1 VVSVQ
6 FVKGLR
12 LYVQLICC
20 VLRPNIQHS
29 IRQSCGCL
37 HVCVSI
43 WCAAAVPLQVR
54 TAGYG
59 SPMVFNCQ
67 MGAGRT
73 TTGTVIGGLLSMY
86 GSGNPAA
93 VLPPAGQ
100 SGGGS
105 LSLGGGGSSAAVAA
119 AVGVPPLPPPISTTT
134 ASGAQGS
141 GRGPAGGAG
150 GASGALVAGLNEDQ
164 SRDILREEMAGDS
177 PRCSGKIKAFMC
189 LCSRGAAVPGH
200 GCFYC
205 SSKPFRMPFALALC
219 SHPNAYIV

>member
-1 VVSVQ
+1 M
-6 FVKGLR
+6 
-12 LYVQLICC
+12 
-20 VLRPNIQHS
+20 
-29 IRQSCGCL
+29 
-37 HVCVSI
+37 
-43 WCAAAVPLQVR
+43 PLKVR

-93 VLPPAGQ
+93 VLPPAAQ

-105 LSLGGGGSSAAVAA
+105 LSIGGAGPSAAVAA
-119 AVGVPPLPPPISTTT
+119 AVRAPPLPPPIATNTT

-141 GRGPAGGAG
+141 GRGSAGDAG

-164 SRDILREEMAGDS
+164 SRDILREEIAGDS
-177 PRCSGKIKAFMC
+177 PRCSGKAGSFFVLMQFASGLLQDMLFVLAIPVWC
-189 LCSRGAAVPGH
+189 P
-200 GCFYC
+200 
-205 SSKPFRMPFALALC
+205 SSALC
-219 SHPNAYIV
+219 SHSTAQIV